1 MTIYC
6 KVHNA
11 KSGLFLGNF
20 CEIQKVRDTI
30 QKRLISK
37 DMKDVD
43 IFFSGLN
50 GYLGVFGLVN
60 M

>member
-1 MTIYC
+1 MTLYC

-11 KSGLFLGNF
+11 KSGLFLGSF